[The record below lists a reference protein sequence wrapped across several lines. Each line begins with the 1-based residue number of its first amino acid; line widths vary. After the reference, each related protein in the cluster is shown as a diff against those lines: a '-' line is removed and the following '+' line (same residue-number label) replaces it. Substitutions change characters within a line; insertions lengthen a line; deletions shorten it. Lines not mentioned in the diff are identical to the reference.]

1 MVYIVALTNP
11 IDEEKYQDY
20 GNNMVILPPFTGL
33 LPYIRAAVGHFCIC
47 ISEDCLKYLSK
58 HLLNTEQQRKSA
70 NEKAEKRGS
79 GTYCSAVRPGRLI
92 KITVF
97 TEEEGGDGEEMLK
110 TEEETRVTAPTADR
124 DIGRFICGALGHWAR
139 DCPPNEDYESPHRGH
154 QLQRGKGHH
163 DQCPR
168 SAASSQSNRRHQ
180 SAVNGKGQSAGVE
193 TQQNSNRLTTH
204 YTMHCNFYP
213 ISAHTLNVFSV
224 HGAFKRMPRIDEK
237 PWSPWWLPS
246 CGQYIYLVGLCTT
259 QMFFCWL
266 HPEAQVSNVCC
277 PPYRF
282 ARRSSNLTFGT
293 KFNFWSRWH
302 HGDSQT
308 RP

>member
-1 MVYIVALTNP
+1 M
-11 IDEEKYQDY
+11 
-20 GNNMVILPPFTGL
+20 
-33 LPYIRAAVGHFCIC
+33 
-47 ISEDCLKYLSK
+47 
-58 HLLNTEQQRKSA
+58 KSA

-79 GTYCSAVRPGRLI
+79 GTYCSAFRPGLLI

-97 TEEEGGDGEEMLK
+97 AEKEGEDGEEMLK
-110 TEEETRVTAPTADR
+110 TEEETRVTAPTADG
-124 DIGRFICGALGHWAR
+124 DIVRFICGALGHWAR
-139 DCPPNEDYESPHRGH
+139 DCPPNDDYGSLYRGH

-163 DQCPR
+163 DQRPR

-193 TQQNSNRLTTH
+193 TQPAVATVGSGTHRHTHTPRQNSNRLTTH

-213 ISAHTLNVFSV
+213 ISAHILNVFTV
-224 HGAFKRMPRIDEK
+224 HGAFKRMPTIEMDVDEK

-246 CGQYIYLVGLCTT
+246 CGRYIYPVGLCTT
-259 QMFFCWL
+259 QMFLCWL
-266 HPEAQVSNVCC
+266 HLERQVSNVCC
-277 PPYRF
+277 LPYRF
-282 ARRSSNLTFGT
+282 ARRSSNLAFGT

-302 HGDSQT
+302 HGDRHT